1 MALVAAKCTQCGG
14 SLKVDDS
21 KDAGICPFCGT
32 AFVTEKVIQNYN
44 IHVTNNIDTVIVQHS
59 EKNEM
64 IERCKGFLELKN
76 YDSLY
81 NTANGALNKY
91 PNELYFYVCCL
102 LSIME
107 QSPNPRITDSYTYGG
122 FGHLLKTA
130 NTFRNRATEWERK
143 ILNDAE
149 RYQSDPSIQIQYPSL
164 TNYYELKWHISYEK
178 AKKLKRKRDIKF
190 ALKYVLTGVRSFFL
204 FWLPLIILIGT
215 AVVAYMFRDA
225 EVSNNTIIY
234 IAVVPLLYSVIAF
247 VSSIYVLYTS
257 IRESAKTDKPVI
269 ESLSDFIS
277 NKINY

>member
-81 NTANGALNKY
+81 NTSYGVLNKY
-91 PNELYFYVCCL
+91 PNELFFYVCCL

-107 QSPNPRITDSYTYGG
+107 QNPRIIDINAFYN
-122 FGHLLKTA
+122 FEFILKTA
-130 NTFRNRATEWERK
+130 KTFKNKATKWEHK
-143 ILNDAE
+143 I
-149 RYQSDPSIQIQYPSL
+149 
-164 TNYYELKWHISYEK
+164 
-178 AKKLKRKRDIKF
+178 
-190 ALKYVLTGVRSFFL
+190 
-204 FWLPLIILIGT
+204 
-215 AVVAYMFRDA
+215 
-225 EVSNNTIIY
+225 
-234 IAVVPLLYSVIAF
+234 
-247 VSSIYVLYTS
+247 
-257 IRESAKTDKPVI
+257 
-269 ESLSDFIS
+269 
-277 NKINY
+277 